1 MLNLPIGV
9 QDFQKLRETN
19 QLYVDKT
26 EVIYNLVHDAS
37 SCFLSRPRRFGK
49 SLLCSTLKAYFEG
62 RRELFRD
69 LAMERLETEW
79 RRRPV
84 LYFDF
89 NGQVYGYGLALR
101 VMLDLHLRDWESAY
115 GIESPEGFDTLPL
128 ENQNVSLAR
137 RFYNVVVRAHEQ
149 TGSRVVVIVDEYD
162 KALLESLDRGEAQE
176 QSRALFKGFFG
187 NLKKLDTCLEFVF
200 FTGVTRFSKV
210 SIFSDLNQLY
220 DISLEPRYETICGIS
235 ADELASN
242 FADRIQAMADENN
255 ITYDE
260 CVAKLKKNY
269 DGYHFTRRMTDMYN
283 PFSILRALSSR
294 YFGRYWF
301 ETGTPTF
308 LVKRL
313 ASARSGLDFKE
324 LTEGV
329 SVSVGEVVDYR
340 PDNPNIVP
348 LLYQSGYLTIKGFDP
363 EAQEFTLA
371 YPNEEVKYGML
382 KSFAPYVTS
391 RGDTTNLLAK
401 IRKALKVKDVDTM
414 MLVLQGVYSSLPYIK
429 PAYREGMDDADR
441 QDALNKYIERDFQ
454 NVVYVLFLLMGQPT
468 YSEVQNSLGRA
479 DCIVET
485 DEYVYLFEFKV
496 DSSADEAL
504 AQIRR
509 HEYAARYAADS
520 REVVCVGVN
529 FGRRKRNITEWKVG
543 GGLSAS

>member
-89 NGQVYGYGLALR
+89 NGEKYGSEEELERVLKRHLSQWEQTYGC
-101 VMLDLHLRDWESAY
+101 VGPGE
-115 GIESPEGFDTLPL
+115 T
-128 ENQNVSLAR
+128 VSG
-137 RFYNVVVRAHEQ
+137 RFHNLIVRIHEQ

-340 PDNPNIVP
+340 PDNPDIVP

-401 IRKALKVKDVDTM
+401 IRKALKCRDVDTM